1 MGKGVCGREAGD
13 DICILITHSQ
23 CCIAETNNNV
33 NQISSDHHYL
43 WGKKNYHMTQ
53 QSQYRMDLTSPREN
67 HKSKT
72 HVPTVHCGTIYNSQD
87 MESTR
92 FSSTDEWIIRCGP
105 T

>member
-1 MGKGVCGREAGD
+1 MGKGVRGREAGD
-13 DICILITHSQ
+13 DICILTTHSQ

-67 HKSKT
+67 HTSKT
-72 HVPTVHCGTIYNSQD
+72 HVPTVALFTPARTWNQLDFHPQMNG
-87 MESTR
+87 
-92 FSSTDEWIIRCGP
+92 
-105 T
+105 